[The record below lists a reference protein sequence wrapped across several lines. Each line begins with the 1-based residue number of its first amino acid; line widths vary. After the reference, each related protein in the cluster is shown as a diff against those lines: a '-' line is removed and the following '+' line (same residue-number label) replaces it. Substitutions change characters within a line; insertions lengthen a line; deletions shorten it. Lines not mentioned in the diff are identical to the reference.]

1 MQSPHTFKAF
11 KESMTKEGD
20 AEGKSVV
27 SGVGATTSMT
37 SSQDLKEQLRVVNE
51 RIRRAQEIRASST
64 SEGEAEA
71 CWPRVRV
78 RAYMR
83 ASVHRSVSSFF
94 LSIQA
99 RTRDV
104 SVRSWSRATKLVFL

>member
-1 MQSPHTFKAF
+1 MQLPHTFKAY
-11 KESMTKEGD
+11 KQSMTKDGD
-20 AEGKSVV
+20 AEGKA
-27 SGVGATTSMT
+27 VGSRVEATTSMT

-51 RIRRAQEIRASST
+51 RIRRAQETRASST

-71 CWPRVRV
+71 SSPQVRL

-83 ASVHRSVSSFF
+83 ASVHRAVFVF
-94 LSIQA
+94 LSLIQA

-104 SVRSWSRATKLVFL
+104 SVRSWSLATNLLFP